1 MSTDLAFS
9 ELRYPTI
16 TTAGLEEETERA
28 RIRGHA
34 AGYAAGLRA
43 AEADSAADTARAR
56 AERAALR
63 EDAIAALTAALGAL
77 EGAARQ
83 LGARQAPVL
92 AEADESLTAA
102 AIELAESIIGHELQP
117 GEASARAALDRA
129 LACVEPEAILAV
141 RLSPVD
147 LAVLDAHEISAP
159 ELRFV
164 ADPTLAPGDAV
175 VEVASGR
182 IDARIRASLDRARAE
197 LGGTS

>member
-1 MSTDLAFS
+1 MSTDFAFS

-16 TTAGLEEETERA
+16 TSAGLEEETERA
-28 RIRGHA
+28 RVRGHA

-83 LGARQAPVL
+83 LGALQAPVL
-92 AEADESLTAA
+92 AEADAALAAA
-102 AIELAESIIGHELQP
+102 AIELAESIIGREL
-117 GEASARAALDRA
+117 ASAESSARTALARA
-129 LACVEPEAILAV
+129 LACVDAEAITGV

-147 LAVLDAHEISAP
+147 LAVLQAHDLASP
-159 ELRFV
+159 ELRFI
-164 ADPTLAPGDAV
+164 ADPELLPGDAV

-182 IDARIRASLDRARAE
+182 IDARIRSALDRARAE
-197 LGGTS
+197 IGDAS